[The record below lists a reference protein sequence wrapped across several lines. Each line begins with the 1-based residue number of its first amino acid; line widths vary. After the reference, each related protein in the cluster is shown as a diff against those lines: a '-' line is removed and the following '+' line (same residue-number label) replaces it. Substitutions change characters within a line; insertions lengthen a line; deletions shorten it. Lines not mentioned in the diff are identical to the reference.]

1 MRATRIKVYLP
12 FALLV
17 LLVLA
22 LPLLVMISVSFQ
34 TTSGQISLDNYRQMI
49 LNSYYHQ
56 AIFNSLKISFV
67 ASVIS
72 LIVAIIGAWALTK
85 LRERTKDMLITIFN
99 MSSSFA
105 GVPLAFSLIILFGN
119 AGVWKA
125 VATALHL
132 QDTFNIYS
140 LTGLTLSYTFF
151 EIPLGIMFLFPVFV
165 ELSPD
170 WREASQVLGADQL
183 FYLRKV
189 IIPIVLPNLI
199 EVFILLFAN
208 AMGTYETAYAL
219 TGNNVVSIPILIGS
233 LINGEL
239 TANLPL
245 ACAFA
250 SFFTL
255 IMTLMVLL
263 GNRITRPKGQVKAK

>member
-17 LLVLA
+17 LLVLV

-49 LNSYYHQ
+49 SNTYYHQ

-85 LRERTKDMLITIFN
+85 LRERTEDMLITIFN

-151 EIPLGIMFLFPVFV
+151 EIPLGIMFLFPVFE

>member
-151 EIPLGIMFLFPVFV
+151 EIPLGIMFLFPVFE

>member
-72 LIVAIIGAWALTK
+72 LIVAIIGAWALTE

-151 EIPLGIMFLFPVFV
+151 EIPLGIMFLFPVFE

>member
-1 MRATRIKVYLP
+1 MA
-12 FALLV
+12 
-17 LLVLA
+17 
-22 LPLLVMISVSFQ
+22 
-34 TTSGQISLDNYRQMI
+34 GSL
-49 LNSYYHQ
+49 
-56 AIFNSLKISFV
+56 
-67 ASVIS
+67 
-72 LIVAIIGAWALTK
+72 
-85 LRERTKDMLITIFN
+85 
-99 MSSSFA
+99 
-105 GVPLAFSLIILFGN
+105 
-119 AGVWKA
+119 
-125 VATALHL
+125 
-132 QDTFNIYS
+132 
-140 LTGLTLSYTFF
+140 
-151 EIPLGIMFLFPVFV
+151 
-165 ELSPD
+165 
-170 WREASQVLGADQL
+170 QVLGADQL

-263 GNRITRPKGQVKAK
+263 GNRITRPKGQVKSK

>member
-140 LTGLTLSYTFF
+140 LTGLPLSYTFF
-151 EIPLGIMFLFPVFV
+151 EIPLGIMFLFPVFE

-263 GNRITRPKGQVKAK
+263 GNRITRPKGQVKSK

>member
-151 EIPLGIMFLFPVFV
+151 EIPLGIMFLFPVFE

-183 FYLRKV
+183 FHLRKV

-263 GNRITRPKGQVKAK
+263 GNRITRPKGQVKSK

>member
-125 VATALHL
+125 VTTALHL

-151 EIPLGIMFLFPVFV
+151 EIPLGIMFLFPVFE

-263 GNRITRPKGQVKAK
+263 GNRITRPKGQVKSK

>member
-151 EIPLGIMFLFPVFV
+151 EIPLGIMFLFPVFE

-170 WREASQVLGADQL
+170 WREACRS
-183 FYLRKV
+183 
-189 IIPIVLPNLI
+189 
-199 EVFILLFAN
+199 
-208 AMGTYETAYAL
+208 
-219 TGNNVVSIPILIGS
+219 
-233 LINGEL
+233 
-239 TANLPL
+239 
-245 ACAFA
+245 
-250 SFFTL
+250 
-255 IMTLMVLL
+255 
-263 GNRITRPKGQVKAK
+263 

>member
-17 LLVLA
+17 LLVLV

-49 LNSYYHQ
+49 SNSYYHQ

-151 EIPLGIMFLFPVFV
+151 EIPLGIMFLFPVFE